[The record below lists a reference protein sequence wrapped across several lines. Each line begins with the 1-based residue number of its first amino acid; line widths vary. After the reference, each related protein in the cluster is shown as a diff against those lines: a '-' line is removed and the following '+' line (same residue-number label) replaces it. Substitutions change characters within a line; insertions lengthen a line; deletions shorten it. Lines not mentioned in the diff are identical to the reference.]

1 MKDWIPSVSA
11 AACAVSAILLAAV
24 MLCTLSPATVRAE
37 SLETLLPYVIENHDR
52 VRASK
57 SRLTAARNRA
67 REALGAWY
75 PTLGQTANA
84 GHEKQ
89 QNDNGD
95 DSSTGF
101 HEWDISLTQLLW
113 DFGSTNAAIDK
124 ARLQVEEARY
134 GLIETRQSLILEA
147 ITAYMNVIRSNAAL
161 GFAKDSEENIR
172 RQTGL
177 EEALVVL
184 GSGFSTDVLQA
195 KTQLAGAQ
203 ARRAQSEGGLIN
215 ALNRFQA
222 VYGRRPDNLSAL
234 EKVPFPASYLPQTLL
249 QATDIA
255 LESNPSLKNA
265 ILAADIA
272 VEDVRIAR
280 ADNFFPKIE
289 ASSERK
295 FKKNVSGTIGA
306 EQETLAKVEMTF
318 DFNLGFTAVN
328 TLRASKSDLS
338 ATTFTAA
345 DTRRNIEE
353 QVRNAWQQLDTA
365 KQTASHLNNQANIA
379 AAFLELARNERQL
392 GRRSLIDV
400 LSGETNLIN
409 AKSDAFSA
417 ETDVLIA
424 AYGLLAATGQ
434 LEYDVITGSKGIEAP
449 RGQLPSSAPAAE
461 IPVPSPVLPATPA
474 TGQQNG
480 EIEPDVTV
488 ADGRSVKDLN
498 ALFQKI
504 EIPDVAAL
512 PDTIVTFGRSQ
523 SGAVLAKP
531 NHPPKPKS
539 RYDSFAD
546 FDARADT
553 FTAVETVDDEEF
565 ASGDN
570 SALIISGIRQTLP
583 ADSDTSVDAT
593 VSATGVHAVLEAEES
608 VQADYA
614 HEAESV
620 GDETS
625 PSVDVI
631 EIAEASPRET
641 PAPVSDDQT
650 HTGDSGSFL
659 KDVFTFLEAAHQA
672 SLADHASTSSSQT
685 LEVSATAQPEPEA
698 APVPA
703 SITESSDM
711 HSSGTA
717 MTDGKT
723 VEASSTKATTNNED
737 PISTLFGN
745 VASFFENS
753 QQVASQGYE
762 ADVFDDTAPQIRNV
776 DEAEIAPV
784 VVEVASVPAASVEDI
799 EADKAVIKA
808 ESNEAGSHFNLFE
821 FLEAAHQRKLADD
834 ARKSDPFS
842 SQTFKQTEEEAS
854 APQFSTETNT
864 ASGKTTVGSEEE
876 PQVNK
881 PSIIS
886 FFGDLLGSGGEI
898 LQNIE
903 YQPVIIDPLAL
914 SDR

>member
-11 AACAVSAILLAAV
+11 AAYAVSAIVLVAV
-24 MLCTLSPATVRAE
+24 VLCALSPAGARAE
-37 SLETLLPYVIENHDR
+37 SLEALLPYVIENHDR

-57 SRLTAARNRA
+57 SRLSAARNRA
-67 REALGAWY
+67 REALGDWY

-222 VYGRRPDNLSAL
+222 VYGRRPDNLSTL

-295 FKKNVSGTIGA
+295 FKKNVGGTIGA

-328 TLRASKSDLS
+328 TLKASKSDLS

-449 RGQLPSSAPAAE
+449 RGQLPASAPAAE
-461 IPVPSPVLPATPA
+461 IPAPSPVLPVTPA
-474 TGQQNG
+474 TGRQNS

-488 ADGRSVKDLN
+488 AGGRSVKDLN

-504 EIPDVAAL
+504 ESPDVAAL
-512 PDTIVTFGRSQ
+512 PDTIVSFGQSQ
-523 SGAVLAKP
+523 SGAALSKP

-546 FDARADT
+546 FDAHADT
-553 FTAVETVDDEEF
+553 FTAVEAMDDDEF
-565 ASGDN
+565 ASSDN
-570 SALIISGIRQTLP
+570 SALIIAGVRQTLP
-583 ADSDTSVDAT
+583 ADSDTSVDAK
-593 VSATGVHAVLEAEES
+593 ATATDVNAGIEAEES
-608 VQADYA
+608 VQADDTRDN
-614 HEAESV
+614 V
-620 GDETS
+620 TIGDNTS
-625 PSVDVI
+625 PAADYA
-631 EIAEASPRET
+631 EIAEVSPRET
-641 PAPVSDDQT
+641 PATISDDQV
-650 HTGDSGSFL
+650 HTGNSSTFL
-659 KDVFTFLEAAHQA
+659 KDVFTFLEAAHLA
-672 SLADHASTSSSQT
+672 SLADQASTSSSPST
-685 LEVSATAQPEPEA
+685 EVSVAAPLEPKAT
-698 APVPA
+698 PVPA
-703 SITESSDM
+703 SAIESSDILA
-711 HSSGTA
+711 SDTA
-717 MTDGKT
+717 VMDEMSAET
-723 VEASSTKATTNNED
+723 SSTSATISDED

-745 VASFFENS
+745 VASFFEQS
-753 QQVASQGYE
+753 QQTAKQEHKADEYE
-762 ADVFDDTAPQIRNV
+762 DTVPLI
-776 DEAEIAPV
+776 DEAEAAPA

-799 EADKAVIKA
+799 EADKSSIKA
-808 ESNEAGSHFNLFE
+808 ESNETGSNFNLLE

-834 ARKSDPFS
+834 ARKSKPVS
-842 SQTFKQTEEEAS
+842 SQTFKQAVEEAT
-854 APQFSTETNT
+854 APQSSSATETVSRK
-864 ASGKTTVGSEEE
+864 AVVGSEVDQQE
-876 PQVNK
+876 NK
-881 PSIIS
+881 PNIIS
-886 FFGDLLGSGGEI
+886 FLGDLFSTGGEI
-898 LQNIE
+898 LQNME
-903 YQPVIIDPLAL
+903 YQPVTIDPLTL